1 MKNDL
6 QIQKD
11 VEAELE
17 RAPKVPN
24 GSVGVEVHHGT
35 VKIAARNTDPTVTQ
49 QAELAARHVEG
60 VTNVVL
66 DTKVTHV

>member
-11 VEAELE
+11 VVAEIARSE
-17 RAPKVPN
+17 EVPTD
-24 GSVGVEVHHGT
+24 SIGVEVHRGT
-35 VKIAARNTDPTVTQ
+35 VKLAARNMDPSVSK

-60 VTNVVL
+60 VTEVVL
-66 DTKVTHV
+66 DMKVTHC